1 MGMTLGSIADA
12 ASPISAA
19 AQQPAQGG
27 SIMGTPEP
35 TAPSYGKGGAA
46 ANNQPLTP
54 GASPQPTMG
63 FGKFGGAP
71 AQDTGG
77 QQGAQNLYNAMAGVA
92 FGTPAASFTPG
103 PQPGGNAP
111 STGGFNYPTLP
122 GYNDPS
128 RTQNPLISKGVM
140 PQRPMPQPM
149 PGPGMTPPRGTP
161 PQRVAPGRMPRQM
174 PGRITF

>member
-12 ASPISAA
+12 ASPIAA
-19 AQQPAQGG
+19 AATQPAPSG

-54 GASPQPTMG
+54 GANPQPTMG

-71 AQDTGG
+71 IQDVGNQVNQTVGG
-77 QQGAQNLYNAMAGVA
+77 LANLVNGA
-92 FGTPAASFTPG
+92 FGSG
-103 PQPGGNAP
+103 PGNAP
-111 STGGFNYPTLP
+111 SPVDSGFNYPTLP

-149 PGPGMTPPRGTP
+149 PGPGLNPPRATP
-161 PQRVAPGRMPRQM
+161 PQRVAPGRMPRRM